1 MANVNAYNTKTL
13 GSASSQGNGTTTYTF
28 SMDSYSF
35 WTVQIEDTPGGAG
48 TNTYTVEA
56 SVDESNYQDIT
67 SSFFG
72 VASVTG
78 DNTLIC
84 DTPCPFKLVKVKVVR
99 SADGG
104 ATDGAWTITV
114 KRSA

>member
-13 GSASSQGNGTTTYTF
+13 GTATGQGDGTTTYTF

-35 WTVQIEDTPGGAG
+35 WTVQIEDTAGGAG
-48 TNTYTVEA
+48 TNTYTIEA
-56 SVDESNYQDIT
+56 SVDESTYQDIT

-78 DNTLIC
+78 DNTLVC
-84 DTPCPFKLVKVKVVR
+84 DTPSPFKLVKVKIVR
-99 SADGG
+99 TGDGG
-104 ATDGAWTITV
+104 AKDGGWTVTV